1 MECSNGD
8 GRPAYCRGLCNA
20 DYQKWLKAQEPRPVT
35 LTCRHCGTVFPN
47 LVRQGPDRQ
56 FCSPQCKGKYWGEE
70 RSRQRAAAPP
80 RECSKCG
87 GPVAHKTGR
96 PVCGSCRVDDRSRP
110 YRTDYML
117 EYTLRQHR
125 LTVTDYDQMLAA
137 QDGRCAICR
146 NTTPL
151 GRGRWHIDHDHVTGQ
166 VRGLLCNNCNLGIG
180 YFGDD
185 PEIIKAAARYVTK
198 PRQLERLPGE
208 GRPAEWHTR

>member
-20 DYQKWLKAQEPRPVT
+20 DYQQWLKAQDPRPAT
-35 LTCRHCGTVFPN
+35 LTCRQCGKDFPN
-47 LVRQGPDRQ
+47 LTRQGPDRK
-56 FCSPQCKGKYWGEE
+56 FCSPQCKAEHWGKE
-70 RSRQRAAAPP
+70 RSRRRAAAPP
-80 RECSKCG
+80 RKCGKCG

-110 YRTDYML
+110 YRAEYML
-117 EYTLRQHR
+117 EYTLRQYG
-125 LTVTDYDQMLAA
+125 LTVADYDRMLAV

-146 NTTPL
+146 SDTPL

-166 VRGLLCNNCNLGIG
+166 FRGLLCNNCNRGIG

-185 PEIIKAAARYVTK
+185 DATLSAAAEYIARH
-198 PRQLERLPGE
+198 RQLGKA
-208 GRPAEWHTR
+208 G